1 MLLHIP
7 AILDQ
12 AQLRLFRERLAAAA
26 WVDGKVTA
34 GHQSARAKHNL
45 QLAED
50 DPVAL
55 ELGALVRAA
64 LKANTTYF
72 AAALPQCVFPPLF
85 NRYRVGDGFGA
96 HIDNAVRYDRSGQ
109 LVQAVRTDLSATL
122 FLSSPDEYDG
132 GELVIEDT
140 HGAHTVKLPAGHMIV
155 YPADSRHQITP
166 VSRGARIACFFW
178 VQSLVRDGAQRRML
192 FDLDTAIQQLTA
204 TGADE
209 SARVRLVGC
218 YHNLLRMWADT

>member
-7 AILDQ
+7 RVLTESQIARGRALLEQ
-12 AQLRLFRERLAAAA
+12 AK
-26 WVDGKVTA
+26 WVDGRATA
-34 GHQSARAKHNL
+34 GHLSARAKHNL
-45 QLAED
+45 QVAEGT
-50 DPVAL
+50 PEACELGEVVVTAL
-55 ELGALVRAA
+55 ERTPL
-64 LKANTTYF
+64 F
-72 AAALPQCVFPPLF
+72 MSAALPLRVFPPLF
-85 NRYRVGDGFGA
+85 NRYEPGMTFGA
-96 HIDNAVRYDRSGQ
+96 HVDNAIRQVAGRPLR
-109 LVQAVRTDLSATL
+109 VRTDLSATL
-122 FLSSPDEYDG
+122 FLTDPADYDG

-204 TGADE
+204 TRADE